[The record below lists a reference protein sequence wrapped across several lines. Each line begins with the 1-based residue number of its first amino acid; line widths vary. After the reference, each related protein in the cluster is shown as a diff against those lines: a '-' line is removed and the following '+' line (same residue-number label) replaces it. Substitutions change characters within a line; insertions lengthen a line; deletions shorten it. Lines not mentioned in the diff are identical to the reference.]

1 MSITI
6 NNLKQQND
14 SVAEPPAD
22 LADSTTMR
30 LCCYVNATSQIQVAR
45 IANVPQWY
53 FERVVFPGQRLMF
66 EAPCDARLE
75 VHTGQA
81 SQAILADTILCDRL
95 QVEA

>member
-6 NNLKQQND
+6 NNFKQRHD
-14 SVAEPPAD
+14 SVAESSAD
-22 LADSTTMR
+22 IAHSTTMH

-66 EAPCDARLE
+66 EAPRDARLE

-95 QVEA
+95 RVDS

>member
-6 NNLKQQND
+6 DDLKQTND
-14 SVAEPPAD
+14 AIAESSADVAR
-22 LADSTTMR
+22 STTMY
-30 LCCYVNATSQIQVAR
+30 LCCYVNVTNQIQVAR

-66 EAPCDARLE
+66 EAPLDARLE

-95 QVEA
+95 RVEG